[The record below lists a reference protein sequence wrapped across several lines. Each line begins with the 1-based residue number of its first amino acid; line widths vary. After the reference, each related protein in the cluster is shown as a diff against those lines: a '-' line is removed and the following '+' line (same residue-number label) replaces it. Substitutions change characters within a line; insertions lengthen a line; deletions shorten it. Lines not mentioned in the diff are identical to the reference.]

1 MKRIFDLLVVIFLA
15 FIIFIPLLIVSFL
28 IKLDSKGPI
37 FYISPRIGK
46 NKKVFN
52 MIKFRTMVK
61 ETPTINSN
69 DLRNPDLYITR
80 IGKFLRLL
88 SIDEIPQIFNVFFG
102 DMSLVGPRPALKN
115 QISLIKKR
123 DLCGIND
130 ILPGITGLAHINGI
144 DMISLEEKVKFDLI
158 YKNER
163 NFILDLKI
171 LFKTIQVIFKKEG
184 LKH

>member
-1 MKRIFDLLVVIFLA
+1 
-15 FIIFIPLLIVSFL
+15 
-28 IKLDSKGPI
+28 
-37 FYISPRIGK
+37 
-46 NKKVFN
+46 
-52 MIKFRTMVK
+52 
-61 ETPTINSN
+61 
-69 DLRNPDLYITR
+69 
-80 IGKFLRLL
+80 
-88 SIDEIPQIFNVFFG
+88 
-102 DMSLVGPRPALKN
+102 MSLVGPRPALKN

-130 ILPGITGLAHINGI
+130 ILPGITGLAQINGR

>member
-69 DLRNPDLYITR
+69 DLRNPELYITR

-115 QISLIKKR
+115 QISL
-123 DLCGIND
+123 
-130 ILPGITGLAHINGI
+130 
-144 DMISLEEKVKFDLI
+144 
-158 YKNER
+158 
-163 NFILDLKI
+163 
-171 LFKTIQVIFKKEG
+171 
-184 LKH
+184 